1 MPGAFS
7 AHLLGT
13 HRIAMVR
20 SVSRHIRYVPIAQLR
35 YVHPGRLPV
44 WTLQIYRQKARR
56 KDHAPAGII
65 GSAPLSLHLF
75 NQVVISS
82 RLPAPKA

>member
-35 YVHPGRLPV
+35 YVHPG
-44 WTLQIYRQKARR
+44 
-56 KDHAPAGII
+56 PATGVD
-65 GSAPLSLHLF
+65 ATDP
-75 NQVVISS
+75 
-82 RLPAPKA
+82 